1 MSKLNLLFVWSARG
15 TRGQQSHPAFARI
28 FNNVPNIFLK
38 SFVGRIALSLTAA
51 SRVFRR
57 MKRQTRLVCTILL
70 LGIPTLLLAGCGG
83 GGGGSTSPNPP
94 SRAVSG
100 FDTTVSGNNI
110 TVRWTNPNQAGI
122 TGFNVSWVNAADED
136 DGGFAELNNG
146 TDPAV
151 NLSSGASDNR
161 YTITNLTYRVTYN
174 IIITVLYESG
184 DPAASNPEPAM
195 TAPNPNDFDE
205 DGVMNAEDSDYDGD
219 GLIEIRTLDALA
231 LLRDDL
237 NGDGAD
243 DGNNDTITVEES
255 MGCPADGCIG
265 YELMRSLD
273 FSDAGS
279 YADENNANMVAWT
292 DSSGSG
298 WTPIGSCTDEDSRA
312 CEAYRSYSGI
322 FEGNHHN
329 ISNLFISIPGGH
341 VYGTGLFAAFNGTVR
356 NLNLVDARVRVT
368 GRDENQNTGLLV
380 GYGVNGT
387 FINIAVSGVVLGN
400 EVSENLGALAGDAS
414 DATIFRSIVKDSR
427 VEGRESVGGLV
438 GLGDG
443 VEIIASYVANANLS
457 ASLANVGGLIGETT
471 SAKVTSSYVT
481 NVIVT
486 SHAPNG
492 FNSGGLIGFV
502 KLAANITHSYALGGK
517 ISGGGNIG
525 GLIGRT
531 ASGGSVKIDYSY
543 VALGNVSGGDG
554 VGGLIGSDDA
564 NTVISV
570 SYWDTDTTGVNAS
583 QQEPGLTTAELQMP
597 ARISDE
603 DRGFANTIYATWGN
617 FWCDP
622 DTGEVMESSDDAGPG
637 DPFIRVWD
645 LGTSEQYP
653 ALNCV
658 PGGTEAQR
666 PTTP

>member
-1 MSKLNLLFVWSARG
+1 MA
-15 TRGQQSHPAFARI
+15 I
-28 FNNVPNIFLK
+28 
-38 SFVGRIALSLTAA
+38 
-51 SRVFRR
+51 
-57 MKRQTRLVCTILL
+57 
-70 LGIPTLLLAGCGG
+70 
-83 GGGGSTSPNPP
+83 
-94 SRAVSG
+94 
-100 FDTTVSGNNI
+100 TT
-110 TVRWTNPNQAGI
+110 
-122 TGFNVSWVNAADED
+122 
-136 DGGFAELNNG
+136 
-146 TDPAV
+146 
-151 NLSSGASDNR
+151 
-161 YTITNLTYRVTYN
+161 TITAVGS
-174 IIITVLYESG
+174 V
-184 DPAASNPEPAM
+184 
-195 TAPNPNDFDE
+195 
-205 DGVMNAEDSDYDGD
+205 
-219 GLIEIRTLDALA
+219 
-231 LLRDDL
+231 
-237 NGDGAD
+237 
-243 DGNNDTITVEES
+243 
-255 MGCPADGCIG
+255 GCPTDGCIG

-400 EVSENLGALAGDAS
+400 EVSENLGALARPMPQ
-414 DATIFRSIVKDSR
+414 TPRFFRSIVKDSR

-531 ASGGSVKIDYSY
+531 KSGGSVKIDYSY

-554 VGGLIGSDDA
+554 VGGLIGADNA
-564 NTVISV
+564 NTVISD
-570 SYWDTDTTGVNAS
+570 SYWDVDTTGQSVNATRPG
-583 QQEPGLTTAELQMP
+583 PGLTHGRTAS
-597 ARISDE
+597 ADRIC
-603 DRGFANTIYATWGN
+603 RQYL
-617 FWCDP
+617 
-622 DTGEVMESSDDAGPG
+622 
-637 DPFIRVWD
+637 RV
-645 LGTSEQYP
+645 LG
-653 ALNCV
+653 
-658 PGGTEAQR
+658 
-666 PTTP
+666 